1 MGHHFNPASMIIV
14 PPGPSNHAS
23 YELVFINADSGEQ
36 VRMAIPRFGMFSDP
50 GREIEPA
57 EVQQVANF
65 IANYLHNYSGGG
77 GGQVTT

>member
-1 MGHHFNPASMIIV
+1 MGHHFNPASIIIV
-14 PPGPSNHAS
+14 PPGPSDHAS
-23 YELVFINADSGEQ
+23 YELVFINTDSREQ

-50 GREIEPA
+50 DREITPA

-65 IANYLHNYSGGG
+65 IANYLHDYSGG